1 MLGKSELSRDAEL
14 ARRAE
19 ALLESLAVV
28 VSARVLLAPEMPARV
43 HVLSTSAA
51 PVSEVHAA
59 VTSALLSGLELS
71 VPADRISIA
80 QSRLTRD
87 ELYVLLGREVG
98 GPEEDQPG
106 TSSTPS
112 REAASETES
121 RDGDPHGGRAH
132 PTAEDSAPLQA
143 TAAAPSPSSGNGLV
157 AAHTPVEAIVPRL
170 EFLNFHVVKDEEG
183 RLDIGV
189 RLGGDAGPVESRREG
204 SDSEEGLRELPA
216 AATLEAVQDLL
227 GSVGWNDHRHVS
239 LELLGTRRLLSA
251 RHDSVVVLV
260 EATVY
265 GRKLTL
271 AGACSADNGTERAA
285 IMATLQATNQLVAGL
300 YVAAIHGRTEP
311 ELTDD
316 PSDDGILAWP
326 LSEALFR

>member
-1 MLGKSELSRDAEL
+1 MSWDADL
-14 ARRAE
+14 VRRAE
-19 ALLESLAVV
+19 ALLESLAAV
-28 VSARVLLAPEMPARV
+28 VSARVILDPDVPARV

-80 QSRLTRD
+80 QSRLTSD

-106 TSSTPS
+106 ASSTPS
-112 REAASETES
+112 REAAPETES
-121 RDGDPHGGRAH
+121 RDGDSHGVGRAH
-132 PTAEDSAPLQA
+132 PTAEDSAPPQA
-143 TAAAPSPSSGNGLV
+143 TAAAPPPSSGNGRV
-157 AAHTPVEAIVPRL
+157 AAHAPVGAIAPRI
-170 EFLNFHVVKDEEG
+170 EFLNSHVVKDEEG
-183 RLDIGV
+183 RVDVGV

-300 YVAAIHGRTEP
+300 YVAASHGRTEP
-311 ELTDD
+311 EPTDD
-316 PSDDGILAWP
+316 PSDNGILAWP

>member
-19 ALLESLAVV
+19 ALLESLAAV

-43 HVLSTSAA
+43 HVLSTNAA

-98 GPEEDQPG
+98 EPEEDQ
-106 TSSTPS
+106 S
-112 REAASETES
+112 
-121 RDGDPHGGRAH
+121 
-132 PTAEDSAPLQA
+132 EDSAPPQA
-143 TAAAPSPSSGNGLV
+143 TAAAPPPFSGNGLV

-227 GSVGWNDHRHVS
+227 GSVGWNDDRHVS

-251 RHDSVVVLV
+251 HHDSVVVLV

-300 YVAAIHGRTEP
+300 YVAASHGRTEP
-311 ELTDD
+311 EPTDG